1 MSGGSR
7 AGWGGIRGGKRKA
20 KSGKWKMGTE
30 PEGENESI
38 ERRRKRVES
47 LIRGSRE
54 AGGDRQSVMGNRGGL
69 G

>member
-1 MSGGSR
+1 
-7 AGWGGIRGGKRKA
+7 
-20 KSGKWKMGTE
+20 MGTE